1 MNEYTLTRVIQTTIT
16 IEELG
21 ELAQAL
27 TKYVRYMS
35 EDTTLRKGIVDI
47 YDMIIE
53 ELADV
58 ELCLE
63 KFKKMNYINQF
74 EIDKMKVYKENR
86 LNHM

>member
-1 MNEYTLTRVIQTTIT
+1 MNNQILIQTTIT

-27 TKYVRYMS
+27 GKYVRYMS
-35 EDTTLRKGIVDI
+35 DDATLRKGIIDI

-63 KFKKMNYINQF
+63 KFKKLNYIDQI
-74 EIDKMKVYKENR
+74 EIDKIKEYKENR
-86 LNHM
+86 IK

>member
-1 MNEYTLTRVIQTTIT
+1 MNNQILIQTTIT

-27 TKYVRYMS
+27 GKYVRYMS
-35 EDTTLRKGIVDI
+35 DDGTLRKGIIDI

-63 KFKKMNYINQF
+63 KFKKLNYIDQI
-74 EIDKMKVYKENR
+74 EIDKIKEYKENR
-86 LNHM
+86 IK

>member
-1 MNEYTLTRVIQTTIT
+1 MNNQILIQTTIT

-27 TKYVRYMS
+27 GKYVRYMS
-35 EDTTLRKGIVDI
+35 DDATLRKGIIAI

-63 KFKKMNYINQF
+63 KFKKLNYIDQI
-74 EIDKMKVYKENR
+74 EIDKIKEYKENR
-86 LNHM
+86 IK

>member
-1 MNEYTLTRVIQTTIT
+1 MNNQILVQTTIT

-27 TKYVRYMS
+27 GKYVRYMS
-35 EDTTLRKGIVDI
+35 DDGTLRKGIIGI

-63 KFKKMNYINQF
+63 KFKKLNYIDQI
-74 EIDKMKVYKENR
+74 EIDKIKEYKENR
-86 LNHM
+86 IK

>member
-1 MNEYTLTRVIQTTIT
+1 MNEQIILQTSIT

-27 TKYVRYMS
+27 SKYVRYLS
-35 EDTTLRKGIVDI
+35 EDETLRKGIVDI

-53 ELADV
+53 ELSDV

-74 EIDKMKVYKENR
+74 EIDKMKEYKEKR
-86 LNHM
+86 LNHV

>member
-1 MNEYTLTRVIQTTIT
+1 MNNQILIQTTIT

-21 ELAQAL
+21 ELTQAL
-27 TKYVRYMS
+27 GKYVRYMS
-35 EDTTLRKGIVDI
+35 DDGTLRKGIIDI

-63 KFKKMNYINQF
+63 KFKKLNYIDQI
-74 EIDKMKVYKENR
+74 EIDKIKEYKENR
-86 LNHM
+86 IK

>member
-1 MNEYTLTRVIQTTIT
+1 MNNQILIQTTIT

-27 TKYVRYMS
+27 GKYVRYML
-35 EDTTLRKGIVDI
+35 DDGTLRKGIIDI

-63 KFKKMNYINQF
+63 KFKKLNYIDQI
-74 EIDKMKVYKENR
+74 EIDKIKEYKENR
-86 LNHM
+86 LNN

>member
-1 MNEYTLTRVIQTTIT
+1 MNEQVILQTTIT

-35 EDTTLRKGIVDI
+35 EDATLRKGIIEI

-58 ELCLE
+58 EICLE
-63 KFKKMNYINQF
+63 KVKKMNYINQY
-74 EIDKMKVYKENR
+74 EIDKMKEYKEKR
-86 LNHM
+86 LNHV

>member
-1 MNEYTLTRVIQTTIT
+1 MNNQILIQTTIT

-27 TKYVRYMS
+27 GKYVRYMS
-35 EDTTLRKGIVDI
+35 DDGTLRKGIIDI

-63 KFKKMNYINQF
+63 KFKKLNYIDQI
-74 EIDKMKVYKENR
+74 EIDKIKEYKENR
-86 LNHM
+86 LNN

>member
-1 MNEYTLTRVIQTTIT
+1 MNNQILIQTTIT

-27 TKYVRYMS
+27 GKYVRYMS
-35 EDTTLRKGIVDI
+35 DDGTLRKGIIDI

-63 KFKKMNYINQF
+63 KFKKLNYIDQI
-74 EIDKMKVYKENR
+74 EIDKIKEYKENR
-86 LNHM
+86 LK

>member
-1 MNEYTLTRVIQTTIT
+1 MNNQILIQTTIT

-27 TKYVRYMS
+27 GKYVRYMS
-35 EDTTLRKGIVDI
+35 DDGTLRKGIIDI

-63 KFKKMNYINQF
+63 KFKKLNYIDQM
-74 EIDKMKVYKENR
+74 EINKIKEYKENR
-86 LNHM
+86 IK

>member
-1 MNEYTLTRVIQTTIT
+1 MNNQILIQTTIT

-27 TKYVRYMS
+27 GKYVRYMS
-35 EDTTLRKGIVDI
+35 DDGTLRKGIIDI

-63 KFKKMNYINQF
+63 KFKKLNYIDQF
-74 EIDKMKVYKENR
+74 EIDKIKEYKENR
-86 LNHM
+86 IK

>member
-1 MNEYTLTRVIQTTIT
+1 MNNQILIQTTIT

-27 TKYVRYMS
+27 GKYVRYMS
-35 EDTTLRKGIVDI
+35 DDGTLRKGIIDI
-47 YDMIIE
+47 YDMILE

-63 KFKKMNYINQF
+63 KFKKLNYIDQI
-74 EIDKMKVYKENR
+74 EIDKIKEYKENR
-86 LNHM
+86 LNN

>member
-1 MNEYTLTRVIQTTIT
+1 MNNQILIQTTIT

-27 TKYVRYMS
+27 GKYVRYMS
-35 EDTTLRKGIVDI
+35 DDGTLRKGIIGI

-63 KFKKMNYINQF
+63 KFKKLNYIDQI
-74 EIDKMKVYKENR
+74 EIDKIKEYKENR
-86 LNHM
+86 IK

>member
-1 MNEYTLTRVIQTTIT
+1 MNNQILIQTTIT

-27 TKYVRYMS
+27 GKYVRYMS
-35 EDTTLRKGIVDI
+35 DDGTLRKGIIDI

-63 KFKKMNYINQF
+63 KFKKLNYIDQI
-74 EIDKMKVYKENR
+74 EIDKIKEYKEKR
-86 LNHM
+86 LNHV

>member
-1 MNEYTLTRVIQTTIT
+1 MNEQIMLQTTIT

-35 EDTTLRKGIVDI
+35 EDSTLRKGIVDI
-47 YDMIIE
+47 YNMIIE

-63 KFKKMNYINQF
+63 KFKKMNCINQF
-74 EIDKMKVYKENR
+74 EIDKMKVYKEKR
-86 LNHM
+86 LNHV

>member
-1 MNEYTLTRVIQTTIT
+1 MNNQILIQTTIT

-27 TKYVRYMS
+27 GKYIRYMS
-35 EDTTLRKGIVDI
+35 DDGTLRKGIIDI

-63 KFKKMNYINQF
+63 KFKKLNYIDQI
-74 EIDKMKVYKENR
+74 EIDKIKEYKENR
-86 LNHM
+86 IK

>member
-1 MNEYTLTRVIQTTIT
+1 MNNQILIQTTIT

-27 TKYVRYMS
+27 GKYVRYMS
-35 EDTTLRKGIVDI
+35 DDDTLRKGIIDI

-63 KFKKMNYINQF
+63 KFKKLNYIDQF
-74 EIDKMKVYKENR
+74 ELDKIKDYKENR
-86 LNHM
+86 LK

>member
-1 MNEYTLTRVIQTTIT
+1 MNEDYNLRLITQTSIT
-16 IEELG
+16 MEELG

-27 TKYVRYMS
+27 GKYVRYMS
-35 EDTTLRKGIVDI
+35 EDPTLRKGIIDI

-63 KFKKMNYINQF
+63 KFKKMNYIDQY
-74 EIDKMKVYKENR
+74 EIDKMKEYKENR
-86 LNHM
+86 LK

>member
-1 MNEYTLTRVIQTTIT
+1 MNNQILIQTTIT

-27 TKYVRYMS
+27 GKYVRYMS
-35 EDTTLRKGIVDI
+35 DDGTLRKGIIDI
-47 YDMIIE
+47 YDMILE

-63 KFKKMNYINQF
+63 KFKKLNYIDQI
-74 EIDKMKVYKENR
+74 EIDKIKEYKENR
-86 LNHM
+86 IK